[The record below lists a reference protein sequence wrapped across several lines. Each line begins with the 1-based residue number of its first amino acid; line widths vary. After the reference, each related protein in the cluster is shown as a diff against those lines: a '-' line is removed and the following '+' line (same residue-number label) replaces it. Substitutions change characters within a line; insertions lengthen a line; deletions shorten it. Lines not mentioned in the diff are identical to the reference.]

1 MRMIY
6 LVNFSL
12 SRPKLKI
19 GYGRVGELK
28 SEATS
33 CFRLMGEPNGECV
46 HGLERG
52 REDLIYERVLV
63 DDGEAVFIEGGDE
76 YGDVFREEE
85 YIQLEDGRF
94 VQADPHSIVTQPVT
108 TQTQVLQQ
116 VRVAPVTQRVVVD
129 PSPQIQGHQV
139 IHQQNYQPRLAQ
151 VPRYKSDLTKASSF
165 SAQFNSNVSRP
176 HSFEILEKPIS
187 FSHIGPVKS
196 YTSSPSTAAMFQL
209 PSNQTTSK
217 PKKKPLPGQR
227 KPCNCTK
234 SMCLKLYCDCF
245 ANGEFCLDCNCKDC
259 HNNLEHDAD
268 RSKAIKQSLERNPNA
283 FKPKIGVKSGKL
295 DAERLHQKG
304 CHCKKS
310 GCLKNYCECFE
321 AKVPCTSRCKCHG
334 CQNTEGD
341 RAHRNDRISSTSSAL
356 MNLANAASSLTTGS
370 PSSPLSDNDSETE
383 SSTARLDPRSYP
395 WFYMTDEVIEAAT
408 LCLVAQAEE
417 SMQLSDS
424 DKKFMER
431 AFQLAE
437 EALENNEVPVG
448 CVFVYHGE
456 EVGRGRNEVNS
467 TKDPTTHAEMV
478 ALRKMES
485 QLPDLRKILHDL
497 VLYVTLEPCIMCA
510 SGLYEL
516 GISKI
521 VYAAANERFGGI
533 KSVGNSS
540 KYGAEG
546 STIEIVES
554 SSDSD
559 RSVGLLKSFYERQNP
574 FAPEEKRKM
583 SLSRFLSRALPSASH
598 VIYKPQLLSLPTTRL
613 CVARTT
619 YQGRGSRGQRDVLY
633 YVVSLGV
640 VAIGVTFAAIPAYR
654 IFCEE
659 TSFGGL
665 TQVAK
670 DFEKIAKMKK
680 VEDRLIRVQFNS
692 DTPSSMQ
699 WEFKPQQHEMYV
711 HPGETALA
719 FYTARNPT
727 DRPIVGISSYNLTP
741 FQAAYYF
748 NKIQC
753 FCFEEQI
760 LNPGEQVDLP
770 VFFYID
776 PDYANDPALEYLDN
790 ILLSYTFFEAKSGLQ
805 LPSPFDPN
813 NRPKAQLETKSKQA
827 SE

>member
-1 MRMIY
+1 M
-6 LVNFSL
+6 
-12 SRPKLKI
+12 
-19 GYGRVGELK
+19 
-28 SEATS
+28 SEPT
-33 CFRLMGEPNGECV
+33 GDCV
-46 HGLERG
+46 PGVERG
-52 REDLIYERVLV
+52 NGDLIYERVLV
-63 DDGEAVFIEGGDE
+63 DDGDAIFLDGEE
-76 YGDVFREEE
+76 YGDMYREEE

-94 VQADPHSIVTQPVT
+94 IQADPHSVVTQPSVS
-108 TQTQVLQQ
+108 TQPQVLQQ
-116 VRVAPVTQRVVVD
+116 VRVAPVAQRVVVD
-129 PSPQIQGHQV
+129 STPRIQSHHV
-139 IHQQNYQPRLAQ
+139 INQQNYNPRTSQ
-151 VPRYKSDLTKASSF
+151 IPRYKNDLTLSSAFADQF
-165 SAQFNSNVSRP
+165 SIGTPRQQSY
-176 HSFEILEKPIS
+176 ELLEKPS
-187 FSHIGPVKS
+187 LLSYSQLNTSLSKS
-196 YTSSPSTAAMFQL
+196 YASSPSASSLFQL
-209 PSNQTTSK
+209 PSTQTTSK

-283 FKPKIGVKSGKL
+283 FKPKIGVKSGKV

-321 AKVPCTSRCKCHG
+321 AKVPCTSRCKCQG

-341 RAHRNDRISSTSSAL
+341 RANRNDRVAATSSAL

-370 PSSPLSDNDSETE
+370 PSSPLSDNESEAG
-383 SSTARLDPRSYP
+383 SSTARPDPRTYP

-417 SMQLSDS
+417 SLSGCTGEASETVVEEMERMMQLSDS
-424 DKKFMER
+424 DREFMEM
-431 AFQLAE
+431 AFRLAE
-437 EALENNEVPVG
+437 EALESNEVPVG
-448 CVFVYHGE
+448 CIFVCHGK
-456 EVGRGRNEVNS
+456 EVGRGRNEVNR
-467 TKDPTTHAEMV
+467 TKDPTAHAEMV
-478 ALRKMES
+478 ALRRMES
-485 QLPDLRKILHDL
+485 NIPNIKEILHDL

-521 VYAAANERFGGI
+521 IYAAANERFGGI

-540 KYGAEG
+540 KYNVKG
-546 STIEIVES
+546 TKTEII
-554 SSDSD
+554 DSVDPD
-559 RSVGLLKSFYERQNP
+559 RSVNLLKSFYDRENP
-574 FAPEEKRKM
+574 FAPIEKRKM
-583 SLSRFLSRALPSASH
+583 SFSRFLRFALPSTSH
-598 VIYKPQLLSLPTTRL
+598 VIRNPQLLSSPTVRLRVTRT
-613 CVARTT
+613 AF
-619 YQGRGSRGQRDVLY
+619 QGRDPGRQRDVMY
-633 YVVSLGV
+633 YAVSLGV

-654 IFCEE
+654 IFCEK

-665 TQVAK
+665 TQIAK
-670 DFEKIAKMKK
+670 DFERIANMKR

-719 FYTARNPT
+719 FYTAKNPT

-813 NRPKAQLETKSKQA
+813 NRPNAKLEANPKASTS
-827 SE
+827 